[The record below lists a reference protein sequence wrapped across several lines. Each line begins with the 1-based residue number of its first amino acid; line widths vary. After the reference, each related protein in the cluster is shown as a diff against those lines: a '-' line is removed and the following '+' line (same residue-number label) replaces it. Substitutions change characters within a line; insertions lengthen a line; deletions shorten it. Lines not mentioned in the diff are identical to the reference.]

1 MFRIAVC
8 DDERIFATELSQH
21 IKEYMDVQGSAYTV
35 DTFYTLFDL
44 ERALKAEKYDLL
56 FLDILIRSESGMEF
70 AKKLRANGEEID
82 IVFVSSNTDYA
93 LEAFSVFPVTF
104 LPKPVTKKDVNA
116 LMQKMTSRVLKRP
129 TVIVNDKQN
138 GKTIVQCDS
147 VCYLESQGHDIVMQ
161 LSTRETLRFSG
172 VFSEF
177 VNELPVQQFFRC
189 HRSYIVNMRYV
200 HRMQNCRF
208 VMSDGSIIPIAK
220 PSYKEAMDRF
230 ASIMDS

>member
-1 MFRIAVC
+1 MYRIAIC
-8 DDERIFATELSQH
+8 DDERVFATDLSQH
-21 IKEYMDVQGSAYTV
+21 IKDYMDTRDSAYSV
-35 DTFYTLFDL
+35 DVFYTLFDL

-56 FLDILIRSESGMEF
+56 FLDILVRSDSGMEF

-104 LPKPVTKKDVNA
+104 LAKPVSKKDVTA
-116 LMQKMTSRVLKRP
+116 LMQKMTSRVLKKP

-138 GKTIVQCDS
+138 GRTIVQCDS

-161 LSTRETLRFSG
+161 LTTRETLRFAG

-177 VNELPVQQFFRC
+177 LTELPSQYFFRC
-189 HRSYIVNMRYV
+189 HRSYIVNMHYV
-200 HRMQNCRF
+200 HRMQNGRF

-220 PSYKEAMDRF
+220 PAYKEAVDRF

>member
-1 MFRIAVC
+1 MFRIAIC
-8 DDERIFATELSQH
+8 DDERVFANDLAQN
-21 IKEYMDVQGSAYTV
+21 IKEYMDAQGSAYTV
-35 DTFYTLFDL
+35 DVFYALFDL

-56 FLDILIRSESGMEF
+56 FLDILIRSDSGMEF

-104 LPKPVTKKDVNA
+104 LPKPISKKDING

-230 ASIMDS
+230 ASIMDT